1 MIPPVVASD
10 RGRAQTVGV
19 AMHLRGSRST
29 LWPPDREWNVLES
42 STVDGDSPVHEAR
55 RGLVSS

>member
-10 RGRAQTVGV
+10 RGTAQTVGV

-29 LWPPDREWNVLES
+29 AWNFDGERKQLES
-42 STVDGDSPVHEAR
+42 CITEGDNPVREAR
-55 RGLVSS
+55 EVLVLS